1 MRIPEFAEHGAGRPV
16 LLLHGGGGP
25 QTVAGFGARLAAELP
40 ARVVV
45 PTHPGFGGTPDDL
58 TTIRGLARVYA
69 DLLDDLGLNDVLVVG
84 NSIGGWIAAEL
95 ALLNTPPADEP
106 RGGEVRGGEVRAGA
120 PRVGALVVVD
130 GVGLQVPGHPVV
142 DFFSLTLPEVADFS
156 YHDPDAFRIDPSK
169 LPPEAQ
175 ALLAANRETLAVY
188 ASAMEDPTL
197 QTRLAAIT
205 VPTTVIWGD
214 SDRIA
219 DPTYGRAY
227 ADAIPGARFEL
238 LRDTGHLP
246 QLESPDL
253 LLKIL
258 SSTAGWK

>member
-1 MRIPEFAEHGAGRPV
+1 MQIIEERGTGRPV

-25 QTVAGFGARLAAELP
+25 QTVAPFGVRLAAELP
-40 ARVVV
+40 AHVVV
-45 PTHPGFGGTPDDL
+45 PTHPGFGGTSRPDDL
-58 TTIRGLARVYA
+58 TTIAGLAELYA
-69 DLLDDLGLNDVLVVG
+69 DLLDRLDLEDVLVIG

-95 ALLNTPPADEP
+95 ALLDSP
-106 RGGEVRGGEVRAGA
+106 RIAE
-120 PRVGALVVVD
+120 LVIVD
-130 GVGLQVPGHPVV
+130 GVGLQVQGHPVV

-156 YHDPDAFRIDPSK
+156 YHDPDAFRIDPST

-175 ALLAANRETLAVY
+175 AQLAANRATLAVY
-188 ASAMEDPTL
+188 AAAMEDPTL

-214 SDRIA
+214 ADRVA
-219 DPTYGRAY
+219 DPTYGQAY

-238 LRDTGHLP
+238 LPNTGHLP

-253 LLKIL
+253 LLKVL
-258 SSTAGWK
+258 SSTAGSR